1 MNNKDR
7 RRYEMLVRVRDFGAS
22 NGHLFPESSLAQQ
35 AFGEVT
41 SGVKEIET
49 HDLAEASASVSA
61 RATRK
66 LEARRALVERLMLVA
81 KTAQVVSGSGP
92 DFKAHFQVPD
102 TTNDHLLLTTARKF
116 ATHAAPVAEQFIAHG
131 MASTFVADLGA
142 RIEQF
147 EGALRDR
154 GVSRDQQMAARD
166 GIKKGLATALAAARK
181 LDVIVSNHLAS
192 DSAGRQAWKRNR
204 RIENPY
210 RSRKGAAPPGEETG
224 SSAIARSAKAE
235 VPASAPP
242 SVATPPVPATA
253 PDTLPTG
260 TP

>member
-7 RRYEMLVRVRDFGAS
+7 RRYEMLARVRDFGAS

-192 DSAGRQAWKRNR
+192 DSAVRGVWKRNR
-204 RIENPY
+204 RIEYAN
-210 RSRKGAAPPGEETG
+210 RSRKVAAK
-224 SSAIARSAKAE
+224 SRSE
-235 VPASAPP
+235 APEAP
-242 SVATPPVPATA
+242 TA
-253 PDTLPTG
+253 PAVPVVSPVGVPPIPTG
-260 TP
+260 GVGGHHAEIP